1 MLFLNVFILGD
12 EESQFLVDNDS
23 EASASEAIETMD
35 EEISINPQF
44 GVNVGY
50 PTQSGASDVYSTQ
63 SGASS
68 LHQTQSGANAGYPK
82 KSRNSAAYPTSIH
95 SAHGAV
101 SQTKPGDSIASSQPG
116 VSGVQPP
123 KARVE
128 RNNAKP
134 GVKSLKSL
142 DGVRKRPAEPV
153 SNATMPLLKITG
165 RNHQTQNNSLRS
177 LESVPLQNKVDD
189 VVLKMCFKFMEE
201 FKSIKQHLRVIEDKI
216 EGNQLQE
223 VEQFELDVI
232 PLTSVAEYDAFNAE
246 ISANAGKRNALVS
259 LHF

>member
-1 MLFLNVFILGD
+1 MNEV
-12 EESQFLVDNDS
+12 
-23 EASASEAIETMD
+23 AA
-35 EEISINPQF
+35 
-44 GVNVGY
+44 GY
-50 PTQSGASDVYSTQ
+50 PTQSGASAVN
-63 SGASS
+63 
-68 LHQTQSGANAGYPK
+68 QTQSGANAGYPK

-101 SQTKPGDSIASSQPG
+101 SQQTKPGDSIASSQPG

-134 GVKSLKSL
+134 GVKSLKSV

-153 SNATMPLLKITG
+153 SNATMPLLKITD

-189 VVLKMCFKFMEE
+189 GVLKMCFKFMEE
-201 FKSIKQHLRVIEDKI
+201 FKSIKQHFRVIEDKI